1 MDTVLT
7 LADITHLAMV
17 IAGVWGFYKIVQEI
31 IKAITSRHDK
41 EQKWDEMEDK
51 MTKSLKD
58 ERDKICN
65 NYDRR
70 LDEIEKRIEDNH
82 IESEAK
88 IQQIQAELFILTDC
102 MVGVLDGLHQLNCNG
117 KVTEAREKL
126 DAFLNMRA
134 HE

>member
-51 MTKSLKD
+51 MTQSLKD

-70 LDEIEKRIEDNH
+70 LNEIEKRIEDNH